1 MMDKIQLV
9 NLYESGVISKQQL
22 GQLRRI
28 TLESLI
34 DKILSSDK
42 EAGNWL
48 DSKKSKLCT
57 KKIAVGIGYGTEPVN
72 IRQSFRLDLNI
83 CEKKLQQRGII
94 INESKT
100 TKEIGDA
107 NVQGFLKFVNTRLE
121 SHIYQWPI
129 NKKGALYRKAIWAY
143 FLDIPV
149 VDVSTTPEMFSR
161 NEEVKGVLLHIDK
174 MIAEGTVK
182 TLDHSA
188 EAALDE
194 VLDNMTS
201 RSISTLRQ
209 QLKEVREKYSFEREE
224 KKRLATENHELRNS
238 LSFYEQKDRALLSGN
253 GVDSLKK
260 AGAH

>member
-1 MMDKIQLV
+1 MMDKIQLI
-9 NLYESGVISKQQL
+9 NLYESGTISKQRL

-28 TLESLI
+28 SLEHLI
-34 DKILSSDK
+34 NKILSCDK

-57 KKIAVGIGYGTEPVN
+57 KKVAIGIGYGTEPVN
-72 IRQSFRLDLNI
+72 VRQSFRLDLDT
-83 CEKKLQQRGII
+83 CEKKLQQRGVII
-94 INESKT
+94 TESKT
-100 TKEIGDA
+100 TKEIGDD

-143 FLDIPV
+143 FLDTPV
-149 VDVSTTPEMFSR
+149 IDVRSTPEMFSR
-161 NEEVKGVLLHIDK
+161 NEEVKEILSFIDK
-174 MIAEGTVK
+174 VIAEGTVK

-201 RSISTLRQ
+201 RSISNLRQ
-209 QLKEVREKYSFEREE
+209 QLKEVREKYNFEREE
-224 KKRLATENHELRNS
+224 KKRLATENHDLRNR
-238 LSFYEQKDRALLSGN
+238 LSFYEQKDRALLSTN
-253 GVDSLKK
+253 GVHSLKK